1 MEIVWRASALNDLEA
16 IREFI
21 AQDNRP
27 AAARILTAI
36 RVAVDRLGRH
46 PGLGR
51 AGRVEGTRELIIS
64 NAPYIIAYRI
74 VENQVRILAI
84 VHTSRQWPRRF

>member
-21 AQDNRP
+21 IQENP
-27 AAARILTAI
+27 TAAARILDAI
-36 RVAVDRLGRH
+36 CVAIDRLGRH

-51 AGRVEGTRELIIS
+51 AGRVEGTKELIIS
-64 NAPYIIAYRI
+64 NAPYIVAYRV